1 MQFSFLSKKKKK
13 KSWTQAQN
21 VGVLKGCIMIFFSFF
36 NKCCNH
42 SNLDSPNS
50 ISQNSS
56 TIES

>member
-1 MQFSFLSKKKKK
+1 MQFVFLPKKNILDSSPKC
-13 KSWTQAQN
+13 
-21 VGVLKGCIMIFFSFF
+21 GCFKRSHNDFFFF